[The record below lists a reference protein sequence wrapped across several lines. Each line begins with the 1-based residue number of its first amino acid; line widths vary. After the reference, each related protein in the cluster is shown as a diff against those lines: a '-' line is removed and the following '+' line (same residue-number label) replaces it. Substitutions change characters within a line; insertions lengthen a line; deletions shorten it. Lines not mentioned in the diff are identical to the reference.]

1 MHRETP
7 HNLVSDFSVR
17 IMGSSSGLGA
27 FPAFRELHQGAH
39 GNLDNFF
46 SPRSQVH
53 IKIERRRC

>member
-1 MHRETP
+1 M
-7 HNLVSDFSVR
+7 
-17 IMGSSSGLGA
+17 GA